1 MILYYIIFEWFWN
14 VNKKESYLNEKIFLK
29 MYKLK
34 WGFMFW
40 FIKFLFLKFDFKKLI
55 FFYFG
60 EVYF

>member
-14 VNKKESYLNEKIFLK
+14 VNKKESYLNEKILLK

-40 FIKFLFLKFDFKKLI
+40 FIKFLFLKFDLKKLI